1 MPERAT
7 RAALPEGGRGPLLC
21 GAMGA
26 SARLSTAAIRVEC
39 GSEAT
44 CQVTVRNTGTVVD
57 EYAFAVLGESAAW
70 TAVDPP
76 TLSLFPDAEGEVTVT
91 FRPPR
96 DASTPV
102 GQLPFGVRVASK
114 EDPRG
119 SVVEEGTV
127 DVSPF
132 VDISAEI
139 VPHTSRGRQSGS
151 HEVAID
157 NRGNQAVEVALSGT
171 DPNDDLTFRFS
182 APSVTAAP
190 GTASFSR
197 FRVSSRGLLWR
208 GQPATLPFAVTVTPY
223 GQQPI
228 RLDAS
233 FQQQPMIPAWL
244 PRTIAVVFA
253 LILATAI
260 AWKVVLQP
268 SVRRTVA
275 DAPAIKA
282 ANANI
287 QTLANQTGVQLPSPG
302 TSVTPSPGAGNA
314 TTAGGTPLGN
324 PAVIPVSITAGAG
337 NTRSVRVAFPAD
349 SKSALSVSA
358 IVVQNAFNDAGVIA
372 VRRHPAKAAG
382 DPEDDVLLRQS
393 LFGQAS
399 PSVVLSPALAL
410 APGDTILVSLLCVQP
425 GTIATGNPD
434 NPGPSKDQCDVS
446 LLISGFARG
455 DGKSP
460 PATPSPTPL
469 SPP

>member
-1 MPERAT
+1 
-7 RAALPEGGRGPLLC
+7 
-21 GAMGA
+21 MGA
-26 SARLSTAAIRVEC
+26 TARLSEAAIQVEC
-39 GSEAT
+39 GSEGAT
-44 CQVTVRNTGTVVD
+44 AVTVRNTGTVVD
-57 EYAFAVLGESAAW
+57 EFAFTVLGESAAW
-70 TAVDPP
+70 STVDPP
-76 TLSLFPDAEGEVTVT
+76 SLSLFPDAEGSVTVT

-119 SVVEEGTV
+119 SVVEEGAL
-127 DVSPF
+127 DVTPF

-157 NRGNQAVEVALSGT
+157 NRGNQAVEVTLSGT
-171 DPNDDLTFRFS
+171 DPNDDLTFKFS
-182 APSVTAAP
+182 SSSVTAAP

-197 FRVSSRGLLWR
+197 FRVTSRGLLWR
-208 GQPATLPFAVTVTPY
+208 GQPATLPFAVTVTPI

-275 DAPAIKA
+275 DAPAIKE

-287 QTLANQTGVQLPSPG
+287 QTLADQTGVQLPSPG
-302 TSVTPSPGAGNA
+302 ASVSPSPGVGNA
-314 TTAGGTPLGN
+314 TAPGGTPLGN
-324 PAVIPVSITAGAG
+324 PVTVPVRVQVSPG
-337 NTRSVRVAFPAD
+337 NTESVRVAFPPS
-349 SKSALSVSA
+349 SKTILSLTT
-358 IVVQNAFNDAGVIA
+358 IVAQNPFNAAGVLD
-372 VRRHPAKAAG
+372 VRRHRAGAA
-382 DPEDDVLLRQS
+382 DAADDEVLLRQS
-393 LFGQAS
+393 LFDQPS
-399 PSVVLSPALAL
+399 PSMVLNPALAL
-410 APGDTILVSLLCVQP
+410 AAGDTLLVSLQCVKP
-425 GTIATGNPD
+425 GAVNTGDPNNPAD
-434 NPGPSKDQCDVS
+434 AKSQCDIS

-455 DGKSP
+455 DGKNP
-460 PATPSPTPL
+460 PATPSPSPFTP
-469 SPP
+469 